1 MNKIILKSAL
11 ITVAAIVL
19 GALLV
24 FTLWILISPQTMASS
39 CEKTGNYTFAVTCAD
54 LRYKYTKDIK
64 DLARCEEDSILSGK
78 DSLIIKYGEK
88 LVEEEGFA
96 DLCELKDKQLSE
108 VDYGEGAF
116 ITINYKAYICGH
128 LSAAQY
134 RSGNLEKAISAA
146 EKGASFT
153 KLVIEIIENGTK
165 ADAEKVLGALGSSDE
180 NLTKLLNEFINT

>member
-11 ITVAAIVL
+11 IAIAAIVL
-19 GALLV
+19 GSLIV
-24 FTLWILISPQTMASS
+24 FAMWILISPQTMASS

-54 LRYKYTKDIK
+54 LRYKYTNNIN

-88 LVEEEGFA
+88 LLSEEGFEE
-96 DLCELKDKQLSE
+96 LCQEKDKQLSE
-108 VDYGEGAF
+108 VEYGENVELSF
-116 ITINYKAYICGH
+116 NYKAYICGH

-134 RSGNLEKAISAA
+134 RGGSLEKAISAA
-146 EKGASFT
+146 EKGESFT

-165 ADAEKVLGALGSSDE
+165 SDAEKVRGALGSDE
-180 NLTKLLNEFINT
+180 NLTKLLDEFINN